1 MGSLLRK
8 AVVRI
13 RGQVYSTLIVRVWS
27 ILLCLGKWMA
37 VAVGARMSWSTIGQR
52 EPRR

>member
-8 AVVRI
+8 AAVRI

-27 ILLCLGKWMA
+27 VLLFLGKWMA
-37 VAVGARMSWSTIGQR
+37 VAVGARMSWSTIGLK
-52 EPRR
+52 ETRR